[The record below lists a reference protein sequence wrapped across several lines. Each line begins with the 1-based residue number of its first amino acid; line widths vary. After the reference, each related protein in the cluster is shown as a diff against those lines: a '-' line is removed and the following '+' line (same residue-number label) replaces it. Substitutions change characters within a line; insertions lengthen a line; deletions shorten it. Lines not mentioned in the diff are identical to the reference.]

1 VVNDP
6 NRQESDTPPI
16 VIHVNYELFNLG
28 VVLLSLINF
37 PLLLFRSS
45 LEQKNVIA
53 VLEIAITAYLLG
65 DAFYRLARA
74 PSRSRFLW
82 HDQGWLVFVGSLPHP
97 LLRTARLLYVFVKYR
112 RLKQS
117 DYAAMGRVVV
127 ERRAQST
134 LLFVV
139 LAAIVAMEAG
149 SLLILGTESDAPQA
163 NIQTASDALWW
174 SLVTMGTIGY
184 GDRYPVTNAGRLVGT
199 LVIVVGVALFSAL
212 TSFLAQWF
220 LAPRG
225 KAQADKASVEAEWA
239 AQLRELRTV
248 IETRDAEHRRAILEL
263 QTRLEASHPM
273 EGERSPPRSAQ
284 GR

>member
-1 VVNDP
+1 LNEPD
-6 NRQESDTPPI
+6 RRESDTPPI
-16 VIHVNYELFNLG
+16 VIHANYELFNLG
-28 VVLLSLINF
+28 VVLLSLINL
-37 PLLLFRSS
+37 PLLLLLSS
-45 LEQKNVIA
+45 PEQQNVIA

-74 PSRSRFLW
+74 PSKSRFLW
-82 HDQGWLVFVGSLPHP
+82 HYQGWLIFLGSLPHP
-97 LLRTARLLYVFVKYR
+97 LLRVARLLYVLLTYR
-112 RLKQS
+112 RLKRS
-117 DYAAMGRVVV
+117 DFAAMERVVV

-139 LAAIVAMEAG
+139 LAAIVVMEAG
-149 SLLILGTESDAPQA
+149 SLLILGTESEAPQA

-199 LVIVVGVALFSAL
+199 LVIVMGVALFSAL

-225 KAQADKASVEAEWA
+225 KAQADKAPAEAEWA
-239 AQLRELRTV
+239 AQLRELRAA
-248 IETRDAEHRRAILEL
+248 IEARDAEHRRAMLEL
-263 QTRLEASHPM
+263 QTRRETSRPM
-273 EGERSPPRSAQ
+273 EGGRS
-284 GR
+284 